1 MPAYLFLPKNKQPP
15 YEGIVYMPGAASML
29 AGNSANLRDTPN
41 YDYVVVSGRAVLY
54 PIYAGT
60 YERNTGQ
67 TSGWPQ
73 KTRAYEEWM
82 VKVSNDARRAVD
94 YLQSRPDIRAD
105 DIAYVATSWGAAVG
119 TRTLALEPRFKT
131 AVLLDGGFPQ
141 ESKVLPELDALN
153 YVTRVTLPVLMI
165 NGDSDLIFPLELG
178 QKPYFHLLG
187 TPPSTNATSCSPAAI
202 TSSVSSGARLS
213 AKCSIGWI
221 GISVRSIGSAPS
233 QHSPSARE
241 FDVKFD
247 KRATPPERRFTV
259 CAISGIYAN
268 KHESRAAES
277 AFWTEWSSSVRSSN
291 HASRMPDREAG
302 VPRRRPS

>member
-1 MPAYLFLPKNKQPP
+1 
-15 YEGIVYMPGAASML
+15 MPGAASL
-29 AGNSANLRDTPN
+29 QAGNSANLRDTLN
-41 YDYVVVSGRAVLY
+41 YDYLVVSGRAVLY

-94 YLQSRPDIRAD
+94 YMQSRPDIRTD

-165 NGDSDLIFPLELG
+165 NGNSDLIFPLELG
-178 QKPYFHLLG
+178 QKPYLHLLG
-187 TPPSTNATSCSPAAI
+187 TPPEHKRHVVLTGGHYI
-202 TSSVSSGARLS
+202 
-213 AKCSIGWI
+213 IGQQR
-221 GISVRSIGSAPS
+221 SQVVR
-233 QHSPSARE
+233 E
-241 FDVKFD
+241 VLD
-247 KRATPPERRFTV
+247 
-259 CAISGIYAN
+259 
-268 KHESRAAES
+268 
-277 AFWTEWSSSVRSSN
+277 WL
-291 HASRMPDREAG
+291 DRYLG
-302 VPRRRPS
+302 PVDR